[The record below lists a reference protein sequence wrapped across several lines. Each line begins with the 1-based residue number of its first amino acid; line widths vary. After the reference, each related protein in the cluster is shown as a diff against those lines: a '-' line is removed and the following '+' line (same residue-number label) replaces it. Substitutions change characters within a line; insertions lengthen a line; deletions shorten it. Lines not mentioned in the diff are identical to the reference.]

1 LKYIGEYLIRNEE
14 LTGKSV
20 HYQYLI
26 PEHVTKYY
34 IKPIRR
40 KEHIFCVLENM
51 VLRRIFG
58 LKKEGGTGG

>member
-1 LKYIGEYLIRNEE
+1 MKGKY
-14 LTGKSV
+14 V

-34 IKPIRR
+34 VIHIRR
-40 KEHIFCVLENM
+40 KEHIFWVFQNM